1 MMTASRDCAEI
12 LGFVTPGMPLMR
24 ILLLILIYFV
34 LCPIAGH
41 LLGLGMVRAAL
52 AGQQPTLLVIYAV
65 RIVAMLLAYLIVGPL
80 LKALLVPRRAS

>member
-1 MMTASRDCAEI
+1 
-12 LGFVTPGMPLMR
+12 MPPMR